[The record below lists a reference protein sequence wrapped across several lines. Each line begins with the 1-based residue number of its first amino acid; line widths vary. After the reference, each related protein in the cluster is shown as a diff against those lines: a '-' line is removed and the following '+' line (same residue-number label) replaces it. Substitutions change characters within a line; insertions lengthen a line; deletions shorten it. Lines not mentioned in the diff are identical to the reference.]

1 MGRKI
6 NLLKKYPKSKRNLDR
21 IQKNKKKFQK
31 IARKFDKRFFD
42 GSN

>member
-21 IQKNKKKFQK
+21 IQKNKKNF
-31 IARKFDKRFFD
+31 RKLQENLINDFLMVLD
-42 GSN
+42 